1 MHILNISLESY
12 NSNNN
17 NPNDDNLK
25 MLYID
30 IKSDVLRNPK
40 YVFYLSFMF
49 YVINLLDYQ

>member
-30 IKSDVLRNPK
+30 IKSDVLIRNM
-40 YVFYLSFMF
+40 FLSIIHFLC
-49 YVINLLDYQ
+49 YKLS

>member
-30 IKSDVLRNPK
+30 IKSDVLRNM
-40 YVFYLSFMF
+40 FLSMIHFLC
-49 YVINLLDYQ
+49 YKLT

>member
-30 IKSDVLRNPK
+30 IKSDVLRN
-40 YVFYLSFMF
+40 VFIYHSFFM
-49 YVINLLDYQ
+49 L